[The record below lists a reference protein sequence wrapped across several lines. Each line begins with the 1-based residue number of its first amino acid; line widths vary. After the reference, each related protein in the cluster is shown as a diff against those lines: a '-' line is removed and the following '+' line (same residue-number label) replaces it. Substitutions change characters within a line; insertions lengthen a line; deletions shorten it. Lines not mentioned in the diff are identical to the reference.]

1 MPFLKKPAH
10 HADIQYKKKLR
21 KEAKLHLYQKKVST
35 NEIFI
40 AKLLKSDKYLS
51 ALTLFI
57 GH

>member
-1 MPFLKKPAH
+1 ML
-10 HADIQYKKKLR
+10 ISSIKKLR

-35 NEIFI
+35 NKIFI